1 MTFEGE
7 GSVPKDGLLITGLVL
22 LCVSAAGADQL
33 LHWAI
38 KAPPPAATHHSEAAF
53 SIVPV
58 SLLGS
63 AIALGAQHRL
73 DRLGPADWPQP
84 AVE

>member
-1 MTFEGE
+1 M
-7 GSVPKDGLLITGLVL
+7 PKDGLLIAGLVL

-38 KAPPPAATHHSEAAF
+38 RRAPPPLAATRHVEAAF

-73 DRLGPADWPQP
+73 DRPGTADWPQP
-84 AVE
+84 ALE